1 MKTDEKAAKRNE
13 QDIIADVAQSLEN
26 IVKGVTEAN
35 SKLDHIIFLHRECR
49 SAYAGI
55 GNHNLDYSSYE
66 E

>member
-13 QDIIADVAQSLEN
+13 QDIIPDVAESLER

-35 SKLDHIIFLHRECR
+35 LKLDHIIFIHREYR

-55 GNHNLDYSSYE
+55 GNYNLDYESYKE
-66 E
+66 

>member
-1 MKTDEKAAKRNE
+1 MKTDEKTAKRNE
-13 QDIIADVAQSLEN
+13 QDIIADVAESLEK

-35 SKLDHIIFLHRECR
+35 SKLDHIIFLHRESR

-55 GNHNLDYSSYE
+55 GNHDLDYQAYE